1 MKYIFLKGF
10 LYSIV
15 ALVLMQSIEINAQTK
30 DKVTPKSEVKM
41 DSIAS
46 DTLFNHARKDSVKL
60 ITFRKTHNLTFYTG
74 YGLSAGKFNP
84 TFGDNKNGGGMLFGI
99 DYVWS
104 FHKHWS
110 LTGGVD
116 FSSYDSD
123 FKADATRTETIET
136 DSQGDEFILYADY
149 SGWVENQK
157 LYTLGVP
164 ITIRYNVAIGKNRKW
179 NFFVGTGIRTSFAT
193 GGYSEVTDGAV
204 ELSAFY
210 PQFNLYYEDVAWQGY
225 DEQTFREKKS
235 TETKVNFA
243 SISDLGF
250 SLKINSIWSLYAATY
265 FEYGLLNLKDDSYQE
280 PLIAY
285 NGAADTP
292 YYNFVPYS
300 NTIDKTNTIAVGG
313 KLGVLYTFGEKK
325 KGTTNKQTAVSSK
338 NKKIES
344 SKSIQKKSVQKSPAN
359 SSTRF

>member
-1 MKYIFLKGF
+1 MNYSSVKKF
-10 LYSIV
+10 LYIIV
-15 ALVLMQSIEINAQTK
+15 SCLILQSVELNAQK
-30 DKVTPKSEVKM
+30 DEKGTVKSEVKM
-41 DSIAS
+41 DLIAS
-46 DTLFNHARKDSVKL
+46 DTLSKQIRKDPVKL
-60 ITFRKTHNLTFYTG
+60 ISFKKSHNLTFYTG
-74 YGLSAGKFNP
+74 YGLSAGKFDP

-99 DYVWS
+99 DYVWA

-110 LTGGVD
+110 LTGGID

-136 DSQGDEFILYADY
+136 DSEGDEFILYSDY

-164 ITIRYNVAIGKNRKW
+164 ITVRYNVAIGKNKKW

-193 GGYSEVTDGAV
+193 GGFSEVTDGTV
-204 ELSAFY
+204 ELSAYY
-210 PQFNLYYEDVAWQGY
+210 PEYNLYYEDVAWQGY
-225 DEQTFREKKS
+225 DTQTFREKKS
-235 TETKVNFA
+235 TETKVNFS

-285 NGAADTP
+285 DGANDTP

-300 NTIDKTNTIAVGG
+300 NTIDETNTIAVGG
-313 KLGVLYTFGEKK
+313 KLGVLYTFGNKK
-325 KGTTNKQTAVSSK
+325 SNKNKQTS
-338 NKKIES
+338 ES
-344 SKSIQKKSVQKSPAN
+344 SKKSNSKKSTQNKSSQN
-359 SSTRF
+359 YQVKSSNRL